1 MFLDDVRIRVRSG
14 AGGPGAM
21 TFRREKFVPSGG
33 PDGGDG
39 GHGADIILVA
49 SAGLNSLSHFKGRR
63 LVSGQRGRPGRSALK
78 HGSDAEAV
86 RLLVPVGTVAI
97 DDESGQLIGE
107 LTEDGAELVVAR
119 GGRGGRGNARFSN
132 SRRQAPRFAELGEPS
147 RELGLQLELR
157 LIADVG
163 LVGAPNAGKS
173 TLLGALTAATPRI
186 ADYPFTTLEPNLGV
200 LELTD
205 GDRLVLA
212 DVPGLIE
219 GASEGVGLGT
229 AFLKHLSRTS
239 ILVHLVD
246 ASAGVAEARAA
257 FEAVQDE
264 LAGFDADLP
273 GRVRVVA
280 LNKVDVVGSSSAA
293 KLLTTQLA
301 TPGREIVTVSA
312 REREGLAELV
322 EAVARVHA
330 AARGPHRPPLRVYR
344 PEPQFGPLEVA
355 VEGDVFT
362 VTGVEVERIVTQ
374 TDMSNPD
381 ALERMQQLL
390 GAAGL
395 RQALVAAGAGE
406 GDTVRLGDQEFLF
419 NPEL

>member
-1 MFLDDVRIRVRSG
+1 MFLDEVRVRVRSG

-21 TFRREKFVPSGG
+21 TFRREKFVPQGG

-39 GHGADIILVA
+39 GAGGDVVLVA
-49 SAGLNSLSHFKGRR
+49 SSGLNSLSHFKGRR
-63 LVSGQRGRPGRSALK
+63 VVSAERGGSGRKALK
-78 HGSDAEAV
+78 HGADADPV
-86 RLLVPVGTVAI
+86 RLLVPVGTVAV
-97 DDESGQLIGE
+97 DEESGRLIGE
-107 LTEDGAELVVAR
+107 LTEDGSELVVAR

-147 RELGLQLELR
+147 REVDLKLELR
-157 LIADVG
+157 LIADIG

-200 LELTD
+200 LELPG

-246 ASAGVAEARAA
+246 ISAGAAQARAS
-257 FEAVQDE
+257 FDAVQQE
-264 LAGFDADLP
+264 LAGYDPELP
-273 GRVRVVA
+273 GRVRVVV
-280 LNKVDVVGSSSAA
+280 LNKTDLPATAASVRRLKRDLGGERAVVAA
-293 KLLTTQLA
+293 
-301 TPGREIVTVSA
+301 SA
-312 REREGLAELV
+312 RDGLGLEQLV
-322 EAVARVHA
+322 DAVARAHVEVRKPHA
-330 AARGPHRPPLRVYR
+330 PPLRVYR
-344 PEPQFGPLEVA
+344 PEPEFSRLEVTRD
-355 VEGDVFT
+355 GDVFT
-362 VTGVEVERIVTQ
+362 VHGSDVERIVSQ

-381 ALERMQQLL
+381 ALDRMQSLL

-395 RQALVAAGAGE
+395 RESLVTAGAGE
-406 GDTVRLGDQEFLF
+406 GDTVSIAGAEFLF

>member
-1 MFLDDVRIRVRSG
+1 MFLDEVRIRVRSG
-14 AGGPGAM
+14 AGGSGAM

-39 GHGADIILVA
+39 GHGADIVLVA
-49 SAGLNSLSHFKGRR
+49 TAGLNSLSHFKGRR
-63 LVSGQRGRPGRSALK
+63 VVSGERGGPGRSALK
-78 HGSDAEAV
+78 HGADAEAV

-119 GGRGGRGNARFSN
+119 GGKGGRGNARFSN
-132 SRRQAPRFAELGEPS
+132 SRRQAPRFAELGEPAK
-147 RELGLQLELR
+147 ELELQLELR

-200 LELTD
+200 LELPD

-246 ASAGVAEARAA
+246 ASAGAEEAKAT

-264 LAGFDADLP
+264 LKGYDPDLP
-273 GRVRVVA
+273 GRVRVVV
-280 LNKVDVVGSSSAA
+280 LNKVDVPG
-293 KLLTTQLA
+293 TTTVVKALQKDLA
-301 TPGREIVTVSA
+301 EDGREILAASA
-312 REREGLAELV
+312 REGGGLPELV
-322 EAVARVHA
+322 DAVARANTQARRPHA
-330 AARGPHRPPLRVYR
+330 PPLRVYR
-344 PEPQFGPLEVA
+344 PEPQFGPLEVSRD
-355 VEGDVFT
+355 GDVFT
-362 VTGVEVERIVTQ
+362 VTGVEVERIVAQ

-381 ALERMQQLL
+381 ALERMQVLL
-390 GAAGL
+390 GSAGL
-395 RQALVAAGAGE
+395 RQALLGAGAGE
-406 GDTVRLGDQEFLF
+406 GDTVSLGDQEFLF

>member
-1 MFLDDVRIRVRSG
+1 MFLDEVRIRVRSG
-14 AGGPGAM
+14 AGGSGAM
-21 TFRREKFVPSGG
+21 TFRREKFVPQGG

-39 GHGADIILVA
+39 GDGADVILVA
-49 SAGLNSLSHFKGRR
+49 TRGLNSLSHFKGHRVVAGER
-63 LVSGQRGRPGRSALK
+63 GGSGRKANK
-78 HGSDAEAV
+78 HGADADAV

-147 RELGLQLELR
+147 REVELLLELR
-157 LIADVG
+157 LIADIG

-200 LELTD
+200 LELPD

-239 ILVHLVD
+239 VLVHLVD
-246 ASAGVAEARAA
+246 ASAGADAAEAA
-257 FEAVQDE
+257 FDAVQQE
-264 LAGFDADLP
+264 LSGYDDDLP
-273 GRVRVVA
+273 GRVRVVV
-280 LNKVDVVGSSSAA
+280 LNKLDVPGTSQAVKALQRRLKGDRDV
-293 KLLTTQLA
+293 LA
-301 TPGREIVTVSA
+301 VSA
-312 REREGLAELV
+312 RDGSGLDELV
-322 EAVARVHA
+322 DAIARANVS
-330 AARGPHRPPLRVYR
+330 ARRPQAPPLRVYR
-344 PEPQFGPLEVA
+344 PEPQLSSMA
-355 VEGDVFT
+355 VTRDGETYIVSGTD
-362 VTGVEVERIVTQ
+362 VERVVNQ
-374 TDMSNPD
+374 TDMANPD
-381 ALERMQQLL
+381 ALDRMQSLL
-390 GAAGL
+390 GSMGL
-395 RQALVAAGAGE
+395 REALVGAGAGQ
-406 GDTVRLGDQEFLF
+406 GDTVAIADFEFLF
-419 NPEL
+419 NPDL

>member
-1 MFLDDVRIRVRSG
+1 MFLDEVRIRVRSG

-21 TFRREKFVPSGG
+21 TFRREKFVPNGG

-39 GHGADIILVA
+39 GHGADIVLVA
-49 SAGLNSLSHFKGRR
+49 SSGLNSLSHFKGRR
-63 LVSGQRGRPGRSALK
+63 IIAGERGGSGGKALR
-78 HGSDAEAV
+78 HGSDAQSV

-97 DDESGQLIGE
+97 DDEGGQLIGE

-147 RELGLQLELR
+147 REVELQLELR
-157 LIADVG
+157 LIADIG

-200 LELTD
+200 LELPD
-205 GDRLVLA
+205 GERLVLA

-246 ASAGVAEARAA
+246 AAVGGPGALAA
-257 FEAVQDE
+257 FDAVQEE
-264 LAGFDADLP
+264 LQGFDPELP

-280 LNKVDVVGSSSAA
+280 LNKVDVPGTSRAVRELQRRLAA
-293 KLLTTQLA
+293 G
-301 TPGREIVTVSA
+301 GREVVAISA
-312 REREGLAELV
+312 REGEGLVQLV
-322 EAVARVHA
+322 DAVARANA
-330 AARGPHRPPLRVYR
+330 AARRPPAPPLRVYR
-344 PEPQFGPLEVA
+344 PEPEFGRLEVNRDG
-355 VEGDVFT
+355 EVFT
-362 VTGVEVERIVTQ
+362 VSGVEADRVVAQ
-374 TDMSNPD
+374 TDLANPD
-381 ALERMQQLL
+381 ALERMQRTL
-390 GAAGL
+390 GAMGL
-395 RQALVAAGAGE
+395 REALVSAGAGA
-406 GDTVRLGDQEFLF
+406 GDTVALGGQEFLF

>member
-1 MFLDDVRIRVRSG
+1 MFLDEVRIRVRSG

-21 TFRREKFVPSGG
+21 TFRREKFVPNGG

-39 GHGADIILVA
+39 GDGADIVLVA

-63 LVSGQRGRPGRSALK
+63 LVTGERGGSGGTALR
-78 HGSDAEAV
+78 HGADAEAV

-97 DDESGQLIGE
+97 DAADGELIGE
-107 LTEDGAELVVAR
+107 LTEPGSELVVAR

-147 RELGLQLELR
+147 RELDLNLELR

-200 LELTD
+200 LELPD
-205 GDRLVLA
+205 GERLVLA

-246 ASAGVAEARAA
+246 ASAGSAEGRAA
-257 FEAVQDE
+257 FDAVQEE
-264 LAGFDADLP
+264 LQSFDPDLP
-273 GRVRVVA
+273 KRVAVVV
-280 LNKVDVVGSSSAA
+280 LNKTDVPGTARAVKALS
-293 KLLTTQLA
+293 KQLA
-301 TPGREIVTVSA
+301 A
-312 REREGLAELV
+312 EG
-322 EAVARVHA
+322 
-330 AARGPHRPPLRVYR
+330 
-344 PEPQFGPLEVA
+344 
-355 VEGDVFT
+355 
-362 VTGVEVERIVTQ
+362 
-374 TDMSNPD
+374 
-381 ALERMQQLL
+381 
-390 GAAGL
+390 
-395 RQALVAAGAGE
+395 
-406 GDTVRLGDQEFLF
+406 
-419 NPEL
+419 

>member
-1 MFLDDVRIRVRSG
+1 MFLDEVRIRVRSG
-14 AGGPGAM
+14 AGGSGAM

-39 GHGADIILVA
+39 GHGADIVLVA
-49 SAGLNSLSHFKGRR
+49 TAGLNSLSHFKGRR
-63 LVSGQRGRPGRSALK
+63 VVSGERGGPGRSALK
-78 HGSDAEAV
+78 HGADAEAV

-97 DDESGQLIGE
+97 DEESGQLIGE

-119 GGRGGRGNARFSN
+119 GGKGGRGNARFSN

-147 RELGLQLELR
+147 KEFELRLELR

-200 LELTD
+200 LELPD

-246 ASAGVAEARAA
+246 ASAGAEEAEAT
-257 FEAVQDE
+257 FDAVQDE
-264 LAGFDADLP
+264 LRGYDVELP
-273 GRVRVVA
+273 GRVRLVV
-280 LNKVDVVGSSSAA
+280 LNKVDVPGTAGAVKVLQQA
-293 KLLTTQLA
+293 LA
-301 TPGREIVTVSA
+301 DGGREVLAASA
-312 REREGLAELV
+312 REGEGLPQLV
-322 EAVARVHA
+322 AAVARANSQARRPHA
-330 AARGPHRPPLRVYR
+330 PPLRVYR
-344 PEPQFGPLEVA
+344 PEPQFGPLEVSQD
-355 VEGDVFT
+355 GDVFT
-362 VTGVEVERIVTQ
+362 VTGVEVERIVAQ

-381 ALERMQQLL
+381 ALERMQMLL

-395 RQALVAAGAGE
+395 RQALLAAGAGE
-406 GDTVRLGDQEFLF
+406 GDTVSLGDQEFLF

>member
-1 MFLDDVRIRVRSG
+1 MFLDEVRIRVRSG

-21 TFRREKFVPSGG
+21 TFRREKFVPNGG

-39 GHGADIILVA
+39 GQGADIVLVA

-63 LVSGQRGRPGRSALK
+63 LVSGDRGGSGRKTLR
-78 HGSDAEAV
+78 HGADADAV

-97 DDESGQLIGE
+97 DDQNGQLIGE

-147 RELGLQLELR
+147 REIELQLELR

-200 LELTD
+200 LESPD
-205 GDRLVLA
+205 GERLVLA
-212 DVPGLIE
+212 DVPGLID

-246 ASAGVAEARAA
+246 ASAGGPEARAA
-257 FEAVQDE
+257 FDAVQDE
-264 LAGFDADLP
+264 LAGFDPELP

-280 LNKVDVVGSSSAA
+280 LNKIDVAGSGRAVKDLQRRLAA
-293 KLLTTQLA
+293 D
-301 TPGREIVTVSA
+301 GRAVVAISA
-312 REREGLAELV
+312 REAEGLEELV
-322 EAVARVHA
+322 DALARAHA
-330 AARGPHRPPLRVYR
+330 AARRPPAPPLRVYR
-344 PEPQFGPLEVA
+344 PEPEFGRLA
-355 VEGDVFT
+355 VSREGEVFT
-362 VTGVEVERIVTQ
+362 VRGVEVERLVSR
-374 TDMSNPD
+374 TDMANLD
-381 ALERMQQLL
+381 ALDRMQRSL
-390 GAAGL
+390 GSMGL
-395 RQALVAAGAGE
+395 REALVAAGAGE
-406 GDTVRLGDQEFLF
+406 GDTVSLGGHEFLF